1 MRKYFPSNAR
11 EKGFR
16 FLFVYCQEVPVS
28 LEVQTEFSRLR
39 VHDLI
44 AKLAHTRL
52 KDVLRVLV
60 ALRAVAEE
68 YDLPLEA
75 ILAMPYSAVK
85 PTPEQARDCERAYWW
100 MYDNTRL
107 NRLLF
112 EIEQLH

>member
-1 MRKYFPSNAR
+1 M
-11 EKGFR
+11 
-16 FLFVYCQEVPVS
+16 S
-28 LEVQTEFSRLR
+28 LELQTEFSRLR

-100 MYDNTRL
+100 MY
-107 NRLLF
+107 
-112 EIEQLH
+112 